1 MIENTPLAEIEKGLE
16 LMVINT
22 VEAVIKLN
30 TKISACIASKLEEE
44 IKKETLDTYNKKLM
58 NLVYILY
65 PGREFA
71 RKILTEKHKE
81 YLYILDFVERK
92 YVENTKEK

>member
-1 MIENTPLAEIEKGLE
+1 MIENASLHEVEKGLE
-16 LMVINT
+16 LMVVNT

-30 TKISACIASKLEEE
+30 TKISACIASKMEEGE
-44 IKKETLDTYNKKLM
+44 KREKLDTYNKKLF
-58 NLVYILY
+58 NLIYILY

-71 RKILTEKHKE
+71 RKILEEKHKE

-92 YVENTKEK
+92 YVENIKEA